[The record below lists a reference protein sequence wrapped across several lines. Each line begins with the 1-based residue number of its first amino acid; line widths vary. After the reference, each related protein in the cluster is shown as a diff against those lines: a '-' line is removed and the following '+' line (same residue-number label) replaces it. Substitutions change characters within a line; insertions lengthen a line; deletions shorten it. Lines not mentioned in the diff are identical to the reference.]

1 MTKEQILAD
10 LDYASALAKDG
21 ANTPLLGGS
30 IGLMWGVLLTL
41 ILGYQYG
48 VLSGILGLPASTL
61 AFAWIAYGVIGGAG
75 SFILG
80 RKIDRLPGA
89 NSFNNRVESYVWLM
103 FVGVAITAV
112 IGSILNMIFGQGD
125 VTTWN
130 TVLVFAFA
138 GQGMAYG
145 IMAKLAKEKILHIAS
160 FISFV
165 FSAVVFMLIHDPVI
179 YLIGSIGA
187 VVTIVIP
194 NLILGAQAK
203 SVTAHNG

>member
-1 MTKEQILAD
+1 MTKGQILAD

-30 IGLMWGVLLTL
+30 IGLMWGILLTI

-48 VLSGILGLPASTL
+48 VLSGTLGLPPSTL
-61 AFAWIAYGVIGGAG
+61 ALAWIAYGVIGGIG

-80 RKIDRLPGA
+80 RKIERLPGA
-89 NSFNNRVESYVWLM
+89 NSVNNRVESYVWLM
-103 FVGVAITAV
+103 FVGAAITAV
-112 IGSILNMIFGQGD
+112 IGSILHMTFGQGD
-125 VTTWN
+125 ITTWN
-130 TVLVFAFA
+130 IVLIFVFA

-145 IMAKLAKEKILHIAS
+145 IIAKLTKEKVLHIAS
-160 FISFV
+160 FLSFTL
-165 FSAVVFMLIHDPVI
+165 SAIVFMLVNDPII

-187 VVTIVIP
+187 IITIVIP

-203 SVTAHNG
+203 SVTARHG

>member
-10 LDYASALAKDG
+10 LDYASSLAKEG
-21 ANTPLLGGS
+21 ASTPLLGGA

-48 VLSGILGLPASTL
+48 ILSGKINLPPESL
-61 AFAWIAYGVIGGAG
+61 AVAWIAYGVIGGIG
-75 SFILG
+75 STILG

-89 NSFNNRVESYVWLM
+89 NSVNNRVETYVWIM
-103 FVGVAITAV
+103 FVGGIIAFVT
-112 IGSILNMIFGQGD
+112 GSILNMTFGQGNQM
-125 VTTWN
+125 VWN

-145 IMAKLAKEKILHIAS
+145 IVAKIAKEKLLHIAS
-160 FISFV
+160 FLSFM
-165 FSAVVFMLIHDPVI
+165 FSSIIFMLVHDPII

-187 VVTIVIP
+187 IVTIIIP

-203 SVTAHNG
+203 SVKAKNG

>member
-1 MTKEQILAD
+1 MTKDQIIAD
-10 LDYASALAKDG
+10 LDYASQLAKDG

-41 ILGYQYG
+41 ILGYQY
-48 VLSGILGLPASTL
+48 LILAQKVDFPPESL
-61 AFAWIAYGVIGGAG
+61 AIAWIAYGVIGGIG
-75 SFILG
+75 STILG
-80 RKIDRLPGA
+80 RKIDRMPGA
-89 NSFNNRVESYVWLM
+89 NSVNNRVETYVWVM
-103 FVGVAITAV
+103 FVGAV
-112 IGSILNMIFGQGD
+112 ITFVIGTVLNMTLGQGNQT
-125 VTTWN
+125 VWN

-145 IMAKLAKEKILHIAS
+145 IVAKLAKEKILHMAS
-160 FISFV
+160 FASFT
-165 FSAVVFMLIHDPVI
+165 FSAIVFMLIHDPVI

-203 SVTAHNG
+203 TVTAANG

>member
-30 IGLMWGVLLTL
+30 IGLMWGILLTL

-48 VLSGILGLPASTL
+48 ILAEKINLPPESL
-61 AFAWIAYGVIGGAG
+61 AIAWIAYGIIGGVG
-75 SFILG
+75 STILG
-80 RKIDRLPGA
+80 RRIDRMPGA
-89 NSFNNRVESYVWLM
+89 SSINNRVETYVWIM
-103 FVGVAITAV
+103 FVGAIITCAA
-112 IGSILNMIFGQGD
+112 GSMLNMTFGKGD
-125 VTTWN
+125 QTVWI

-165 FSAVVFMLIHDPVI
+165 FSAVVFMLIHDV
-179 YLIGSIGA
+179 
-187 VVTIVIP
+187 
-194 NLILGAQAK
+194 
-203 SVTAHNG
+203 